1 LPVSSGRR
9 QRTALGGLKRLG
21 PLLFCL
27 FLITQIGG
35 VIPSL
40 YVETLHE
47 YSRFDATET
56 AAVPAVPNPYEQPRQ
71 HQPGTQ
77 NKNDQCCTLH
87 HGMIGTL
94 AVGAFRFEAIGI
106 YVAFQDAW
114 TAPVTEHH
122 VRIDRPPRT

>member
-1 LPVSSGRR
+1 M
-9 QRTALGGLKRLG
+9 LGGLKRLG

-27 FLITQIGG
+27 FLITQISG

-47 YSRFDATET
+47 YGRFDATET
-56 AAVPAVPNPYEQPRQ
+56 AAVSAASSPYGQPRQ

-77 NKNDQCCTLH
+77 NKHDQCCTLH

-94 AVGAFRFEAIGI
+94 VAGTFQFEAIGI
-106 YVAFQDAW
+106 YVAFLDVW
-114 TAPVTEHH
+114 TAPVTEHP
-122 VRIDRPPRT
+122 VRIDRPPRA

>member
-1 LPVSSGRR
+1 V
-9 QRTALGGLKRLG
+9 LGGLKRLG

-27 FLITQIGG
+27 FLITQISG

-47 YSRFDATET
+47 YGRFDATE
-56 AAVPAVPNPYEQPRQ
+56 AASLPAVFNPYGRARQ

-77 NKNDQCCTLH
+77 NKHDQCCTLH

-94 AVGAFRFEAIGI
+94 VEGVPEFEAIGI
-106 YVAFQDAW
+106 YVAFGDAW
-114 TAPVTEHH
+114 TAPVREHRA
-122 VRIDRPPRT
+122 RIDRPPRRSRLI